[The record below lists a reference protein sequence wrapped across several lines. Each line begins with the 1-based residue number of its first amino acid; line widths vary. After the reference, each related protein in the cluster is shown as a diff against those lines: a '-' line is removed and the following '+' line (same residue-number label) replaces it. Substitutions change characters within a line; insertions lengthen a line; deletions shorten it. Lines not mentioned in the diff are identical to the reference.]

1 MDTFEGILEFVA
13 VAEAGGFS
21 AAAKRLG
28 SSTSHV
34 SRQVSR
40 LEKRLGS
47 ALLARTTR
55 SVKLTSVG
63 QQYYEQCK
71 GLLHGLQQANEQ
83 ISGEQIELTG
93 TLRVSAAGAFAEQFV
108 VPALLEFAEQ
118 QAQLSIDL
126 NFNSQAVNFVEDG
139 IDFAI
144 RYGRLEDS
152 GLVARKLIDRKL
164 VVVASPS
171 YLQQH
176 GTPQHPSQLKQHQC
190 LVANSEYWLFDDGGE
205 LVQVRVSGRW
215 RSNNANAIVQACKA
229 GLGIAYM
236 PRSSFLNEI
245 KAGDLQPILEPYW
258 TKRLTSWIVYQNR
271 KFLPLRARLAIEHLL
286 MTFADWQ
293 E

>member
-13 VAEAGGFS
+13 VAEANGFS